1 MAAFEIR
8 DDQGRVY
15 PYQSKRQA
23 PDFFFQTQIYRESG
37 ESIRLP
43 RGKYTVK
50 CSHGPESIVQMQ
62 TLNVGDDPVTLNY
75 QVERW
80 IDTAKLGYWSGDHHI
95 HAAGCLHYENP
106 MQGVLPKDMLR
117 HIMGEDVKVGCC
129 LTWGP
134 CFDFQKQFFS
144 GKPDDVSR
152 YPYLLRYD
160 IEVSGFGSHQSGHL
174 NLLKLRQQIPAGG
187 NSNHHWPTLGM
198 NTLRWAKQQG
208 SVTGTAHSGAGL
220 TRSVGRVEGTD
231 GPHRLP
237 NFDSRLLALAHHCFR
252 LVQSGTIINQSE
264 LAHFGQIST
273 TRMTQIMWLDNLAPD
288 IQEDILFLPRTTQ
301 GRDAIKE
308 ADIRPI
314 AKTLDWDKQRQ
325 MWRKLKNAPSVNP
338 AVG

>member
-15 PYQSKRQA
+15 PYQSKRQS

-50 CSHGPESIVQMQ
+50 CSHGTESIVQMQ
-62 TLNVGDDPVTLNY
+62 TLDVGGEPLTLNY

-134 CFDFQKQFFS
+134 CFDFQKQFFT

-174 NLLKLRQQIPAGG
+174 NLLKLRQQIPAGV
-187 NSNHHWPTLGM
+187 NSNHAFSSSLRIFSPPTPSSLIAMPRACG
-198 NTLRWAKQQG
+198 TLSAR
-208 SVTGTAHSGAGL
+208 T
-220 TRSVGRVEGTD
+220 
-231 GPHRLP
+231 
-237 NFDSRLLALAHHCFR
+237 
-252 LVQSGTIINQSE
+252 
-264 LAHFGQIST
+264 
-273 TRMTQIMWLDNLAPD
+273 LAPPA
-288 IQEDILFLPRTTQ
+288 ENR
-301 GRDAIKE
+301 
-308 ADIRPI
+308 
-314 AKTLDWDKQRQ
+314 
-325 MWRKLKNAPSVNP
+325 MSV
-338 AVG
+338 